1 MAPMTDVEKQ
11 ALLSFC
17 QQAMLADGAASS
29 AEQQALHRAAE
40 RLGVPPPTVNA
51 GPPQEF
57 AHVLAA
63 LRGGGLEST
72 AFEFAWVICAADG
85 PPNAAEHWFLEA
97 VRGGLGISAE
107 SAKEIEARVGTLI
120 ADPFVPSN
128 PATQPGVPPVISAT
142 PVGPTEPDIR
152 DMVQSAAIMA
162 GALELLPHSLATL
175 GIVPVQMRLVYRIGK
190 AYGFELDSGHIR
202 EFLAVAGAGMASQM
216 VEGIAERVA
225 RGLFGGLLGGLTGR
239 VVSQATGSGV
249 AFAST
254 YAVGELAKQYYA
266 GGRRFSSI
274 ELRQAYDQLLN
285 QGRSLQSRFAP
296 NIRSQ
301 ADRIDPS
308 TLASL
313 VRG

>member
-1 MAPMTDVEKQ
+1 MTDVEKQ
-11 ALLSFC
+11 ALLSLC
-17 QQAMLADGAASS
+17 QQAMLADGSASS
-29 AEQQALHRAAE
+29 AEQQALLRAAE
-40 RLGVPPPTVNA
+40 RLGVQPPPVTS
-51 GPPQEF
+51 GSPQEF

-85 PPNAAEHWFLEA
+85 HPNTAEHWFLEA

-107 SAKEIEARVGTLI
+107 SAKEIEARVATFVV
-120 ADPFVPSN
+120 DPLAQTN
-128 PATQPGVPPVISAT
+128 MPGVPPLISAT
-142 PVGPTEPDIR
+142 PVSPSDPDVR

-175 GIVPVQMRLVYRIGK
+175 AIVPVQMRLVYRIGK

-239 VVSQATGSGV
+239 VVSQAAGSGV